1 MLGAVRHGGFIP
13 WDDDMDFGVPRE
25 YYETL
30 RGLLDEELPK
40 QLRCL
45 TYSNSD
51 SIFYGFM
58 KITDATGQTD
68 RCIDLF
74 PLDRCAQYGWH
85 HSLVFGLIRLQTL
98 IFVPS
103 TENTWYKSLIKRM
116 LKAIV
121 PFDQR
126 FLPERIDRILVNLPE
141 GEYLGN
147 FYGRWKEKEIVP
159 VAWYGGGQEYA
170 FEDTRFLGLEE
181 YEAYLTQV
189 YGEFRVIPPVSE
201 RLVHGNRQ
209 SKFSSV

>member
-45 TYSNSD
+45 TYANSD

-58 KITDATGQTD
+58 KITDATGRTD
-68 RCIDLF
+68 CCIDLF
-74 PLDRCAQYGWH
+74 PLDRCAGGGWH
-85 HSLVFGLIRLQTL
+85 NSLVFGLIGLQTL

-103 TENTWYKSLIKRM
+103 TENTWYKSLIKRV

-121 PFDQR
+121 PFGQR
-126 FLPERIDRILVNLPE
+126 FLPERIDRILVNLPK

-147 FYGRWKEKEIVP
+147 FYGRWKEKEIVSI
-159 VAWYGGGQEYA
+159 VWYGGGLEYA
-170 FEDTRFLGLEE
+170 FEDTRFLGLVAEV
-181 YEAYLTQV
+181 AYLTQV
-189 YGEFRVIPPVSE
+189 YGEFRVMPPRSE
-201 RLVHGNRQ
+201 RLGHGNRQ
-209 SKFSSV
+209 SK